1 MNRTLL
7 LKQYS
12 PTWLGQ
18 IIECHPS
25 VPSTNDRA
33 RDILDQLGPAA
44 HGAVVMAEEQTGGR
58 GRHGRSWHSPR
69 GVGLALSVALWNE
82 GPSDRAVC
90 LPLAGSLAVLRA
102 LHHSAGLRGRL
113 KWPNDVLVGGKK
125 VSGVLVES
133 RVQGDRP
140 SGLVLGIGVNLLHRE
155 EDFPDDL
162 RSFAT
167 SVRLAGGRPVT
178 EEAFAASLLVALSP
192 LLEEGLMNPAA
203 LVEKASGTWAHEP
216 GDLLDVSSG
225 EEILR
230 GTFAGIAP
238 DGSLLLKV
246 DGRIQ
251 AVHHGDV
258 TRVRPGGPRAGI
270 LAKEEKRGS

>member
-1 MNRTLL
+1 MNRALL

-12 PTWLGQ
+12 PAWLGQ
-18 IIECHPS
+18 VIECHQS
-25 VPSTNDRA
+25 LPSTNDRA
-33 RDILDQLGPAA
+33 RDLLDKLGPAA
-44 HGAVVMAEEQTGGR
+44 HGAVVFAEEQTGGR
-58 GRHGRSWHSPR
+58 GRHGRSWHSPS
-69 GVGLALSVALWNE
+69 GLGLALSVALWNN
-82 GPSDRAVC
+82 GPAERASC
-90 LPLAGSLAVLRA
+90 LPLAGSLGVLRA

-113 KWPNDVLVGGKK
+113 KWPNDVLVGAKK

-140 SGLVLGIGVNLLHRE
+140 SGLVVGIGVNLLHRE
-155 EDFPDDL
+155 EDFPKDL
-162 RSFAT
+162 RPFAT

-178 EEAFAASLLVALSP
+178 SEAFAASLLAALSL
-192 LLEEGLMNPAA
+192 LLEEGLRNPAA

-230 GTFAGIAP
+230 GAFAGIAP
-238 DGSLLLKV
+238 DGSLLLMV
-246 DGRIQ
+246 DGHVQ

-258 TRVRPGGPRAGI
+258 TRVRPGSPRAGI